1 MTFKIQ
7 ASSPGV
13 LQVYQ
18 KAKQKI
24 AKLIQKEEERYKISC
39 NLGQPNDQTIGGPLN
54 LHT

>member
-24 AKLIQKEEERYKISC
+24 AKLIQKEERYKISC